1 MMTTTDILNTI
12 LDYSKF
18 VLITV
23 CCILAYRLGKFIV
36 NIINEKEKKKAE
48 NEKLKLYASIDPKL
62 VKQELILLI
71 KDYTARYM
79 TKNIMVNHIDFIK
92 NDQIDA
98 MVKSIVKDTVLDMS
112 DMYLSYCKLLYNVSN
127 EDDLLKVIYY
137 LTVDVVLD
145 AVTEFNKTLK

>member
-12 LDYSKF
+12 LDFFKSALF
-18 VLITV
+18 AT
-23 CCILAYRLGKFIV
+23 CCILAYRLGRTII
-36 NIINEKEKKKAE
+36 NNINEKEKKKAE

>member
-1 MMTTTDILNTI
+1 MMTTTDILNII

-18 VLITV
+18 ALFAV
-23 CCILAYRLGKFIV
+23 CCILVYRLGKFII
-36 NIINEKEKKKAE
+36 NIIDEKEKKKAE

-112 DMYLSYCKLLYNVSN
+112 DMYLSYCKLLYNVSD

>member
-12 LDYSKF
+12 LDYSKVVLF
-18 VLITV
+18 VV
-23 CCILAYRLGKFIV
+23 CCILAYRLGKVVI
-36 NIINEKEKKKAE
+36 NIIKDKEQKKAE

-92 NDQIDA
+92 NDQIDE

-112 DMYLSYCKLLYNVSN
+112 DMYLSYCKLLYNISD